1 MRLLR
6 LFIGRNQRSNTN
18 RSPVHRKKS
27 KISRYKRALAEVEA
41 IPAFSRYP
49 EMAEKV
55 TLFLQWG
62 KRHLKKS
69 DRFDW
74 LVGILKRC
82 LHLAST
88 AHEDPYRARIL
99 RKFSEARIISDMH
112 ALQETFA
119 IAFPEI
125 QDLADERGCRPILD
139 MPFHE
144 SRSGRLFPLTPDSVI
159 EQLEELEEKY
169 LADFMDQNR
178 FCREG
183 EKYLE
188 THDGW
193 VWFQIHPGRS
203 EEEGRAMRHCGNVPS
218 WTFGDYIYSL
228 REPIE
233 KNGEVFWKPHISI
246 TCNGL
251 EFKEIKGFSN
261 RKPPKDLHPH
271 ILDLLCQKKFRGFGQ
286 TGYRPSNDFHVCDLS
301 LAHIRELYTRNPS
314 FQQDH
319 LKFAPEPLEQ
329 LREGW
334 RWVFV
339 RNIGVGGCRTSL
351 NEIDFRELWALRG
364 RRGWIILQES
374 VDVGTRTIWVHH
386 LSFPSVIGTSWGVRK
401 GNICPDFLSEAL
413 DCLGVQRIWHF

>member
-6 LFIGRNQRSNTN
+6 LFIGRNQRSDTN
-18 RSPVHRKKS
+18 GSPVRRKKR

-125 QDLADERGCRPILD
+125 QDLADAYSQADVLSVRFSTCRSTNANRSSDGRYNLR
-139 MPFHE
+139 FHA
-144 SRSGRLFPLTPDSVI
+144 RSLTPDSVI

-178 FCREG
+178 FCRE
-183 EKYLE
+183 
-188 THDGW
+188 
-193 VWFQIHPGRS
+193 
-203 EEEGRAMRHCGNVPS
+203 
-218 WTFGDYIYSL
+218 
-228 REPIE
+228 
-233 KNGEVFWKPHISI
+233 
-246 TCNGL
+246 
-251 EFKEIKGFSN
+251 
-261 RKPPKDLHPH
+261 
-271 ILDLLCQKKFRGFGQ
+271 
-286 TGYRPSNDFHVCDLS
+286 
-301 LAHIRELYTRNPS
+301 
-314 FQQDH
+314 
-319 LKFAPEPLEQ
+319 
-329 LREGW
+329 
-334 RWVFV
+334 
-339 RNIGVGGCRTSL
+339 VGG
-351 NEIDFRELWALRG
+351 I
-364 RRGWIILQES
+364 
-374 VDVGTRTIWVHH
+374 
-386 LSFPSVIGTSWGVRK
+386 
-401 GNICPDFLSEAL
+401 
-413 DCLGVQRIWHF
+413 